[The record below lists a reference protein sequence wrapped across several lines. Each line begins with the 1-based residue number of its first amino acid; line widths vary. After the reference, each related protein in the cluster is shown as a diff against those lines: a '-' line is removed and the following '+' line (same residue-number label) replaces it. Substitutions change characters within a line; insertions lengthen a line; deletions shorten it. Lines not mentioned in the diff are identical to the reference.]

1 VAQQTDQP
9 VYRVAVIGL
18 GRMGST
24 IDDELAPG
32 SPAYSVSSGVRASH
46 RLELVAGA
54 DIDPAKREAYRTR
67 WGVNALYDD
76 YRTMIRQERPDLV
89 AICTKGVLHAEMAV
103 GVAEENV
110 PMIFCEKAIACSMQ
124 EADAVLEAVGSRN
137 IPFNTG
143 VLRRFSLTYHKARE
157 LVASGEIGEVRA
169 AVHFAPTNLMHGHI
183 HSLDTLSFLLGDPK
197 VVNVSGELFPRDL
210 KIENNRLDKDPNG
223 IFHVIFENGVEATSV
238 PAGPWEFEVLG
249 TLGSV
254 RVLNNGGG
262 VRMRK
267 GTPEKRY
274 TFADAEVESPAP
286 HSATQFCL
294 EDLVGA
300 HEEQR
305 PTLGNVQICHH
316 LTEVCLAIGE
326 SHRQGQRVTLPIE
339 NRDLYIFHV

>member
-1 VAQQTDQP
+1 VEKS

-32 SPAYSVSSGVRASH
+32 SPAYSVSAAVKASD
-46 RLELVAGA
+46 RLEVVAGA
-54 DIDPAKREAYRTR
+54 DIDAAKREAYQAR

-110 PMIFCEKAIACSMQ
+110 PMIFCEKAIACSMR
-124 EADAVLEAVGSRN
+124 EADAVLDAVGSRN

-143 VLRRFSLTYHKARE
+143 VLRRFNRTYHTARE
-157 LVASGEIGEVRA
+157 LIASGEIGEVRA
-169 AVHFAPTNLMHGHI
+169 AVHYAPTNLLHGHI

-197 VVNVSGELFPRDL
+197 VASVSGELFPRDL

-223 IFHVIFENGVEATSV
+223 IFQATFDNGVEATSV

-249 TLGSV
+249 TLGTV

-267 GTPEKRY
+267 GSPEKRY
-274 TFADAEVESPAP
+274 AFADVAVDSPAA
-286 HSATQFCL
+286 HSATQSCL
-294 EDLVGA
+294 EDLVG
-300 HEEQR
+300 E
-305 PTLGNVQICHH
+305 
-316 LTEVCLAIGE
+316 
-326 SHRQGQRVTLPIE
+326 
-339 NRDLYIFHV
+339 

>member
-1 VAQQTDQP
+1 MDKV

-24 IDDELAPG
+24 IDNEMPPG
-32 SPAYSVSSGVRASH
+32 SPPYSVSAAVKASD
-46 RLELVAGA
+46 RLKLVAGA
-54 DIDPAKREAYRTR
+54 DIDPAKREAYRER

-76 YRTMIRQERPDLV
+76 YRTMIRQEQPDLV

-143 VLRRFSLTYHKARE
+143 VLRRFSRSYHKARE
-157 LVASGEIGEVRA
+157 LIQSGEIGEVRA
-169 AVHFAPTNLMHGHI
+169 AVHYAATNLLHGHI

-197 VVNVSGELFPRDL
+197 VVSVYGELLPRDL

-223 IFHVIFENGVEATSV
+223 IFQVTFDNGVEATSV
-238 PAGPWEFEVLG
+238 PGGPWEFEILG
-249 TLGSV
+249 KEGSV
-254 RVLNNGGG
+254 RVLNNGGEI
-262 VRMRK
+262 RLRK
-267 GTPEKRY
+267 TTPDKRNS
-274 TFADAEVESPAP
+274 FSDVEVETPP
-286 HSATQFCL
+286 THSSTQACL
-294 EDLVGA
+294 EDLVDA
-300 HEEQR
+300 YEAKR
-305 PTLGNVQICHH
+305 PALGNVEICHH

-326 SHRQGQRVTLPIE
+326 SHRQGRRINLPLE

>member
-1 VAQQTDQP
+1 MEKP
-9 VYRVAVIGL
+9 IYRVAVIGL

-24 IDDELAPG
+24 IDNELPAG
-32 SPAYSVSSGVRASH
+32 SPAYSVSAAVNASD

-54 DIDPAKREAYRTR
+54 DIDPAKRAAYTER
-67 WGVNALYDD
+67 WGVNALYAD
-76 YRTMIRQERPDLV
+76 YRTMIRQEKPDLV

-103 GVAEENV
+103 AVAEENV

-124 EADAVLEAVGSRN
+124 EADAVLEAVDGRN

-143 VLRRFSLTYHKARE
+143 VLRRFNRTYHKARE
-157 LVASGEIGEVRA
+157 IIASGEIGEVRA
-169 AVHFAPTNLMHGHI
+169 AVHYAATNLLHGHI

-197 VVNVSGELFPRDL
+197 VISVSGELSPRDL

-223 IFHVIFENGVEATSV
+223 IFQVTFENGVEATSV

-249 TLGSV
+249 TLGTV

-262 VRMRK
+262 LTLRK
-267 GTPEKRY
+267 GTPEKRHS
-274 TFADAEVESPAP
+274 FADVEVVTPP
-286 HSATQFCL
+286 THSTTQFCL

-300 HEEQR
+300 YEEKR

-316 LTEVCLAIGE
+316 LTEVCFAIAE
-326 SHRQGQRVTLPIE
+326 SHRQGRRITLPLE
-339 NRDLYIFHV
+339 NRHLYIFHV

>member
-1 VAQQTDQP
+1 MEKS

-24 IDDELAPG
+24 IDDEMAPG
-32 SPAYSVSSGVRASH
+32 SPAYSVSAAVKASD
-46 RLELVAGA
+46 RLEVVAGA
-54 DIDPAKREAYRTR
+54 DIDPAKREAYQAR
-67 WGVNALYDD
+67 WGVSALYDD
-76 YRTMIRQERPDLV
+76 YRTMIRQEQPDLV

-110 PMIFCEKAIACSMQ
+110 PMIFCEKAIACSMR

-143 VLRRFSLTYHKARE
+143 VLRRFNRTYHKARE
-157 LVASGEIGEVRA
+157 LIASGEIGEVRA
-169 AVHFAPTNLMHGHI
+169 AVHYAPTNLLHGHI

-197 VVNVSGELFPRDL
+197 VVSVLGELFPRDL

-223 IFHVIFENGVEATSV
+223 IFYATFDNGVEATSV

-254 RVLNNGGG
+254 RVLNNGSGI
-262 VRMRK
+262 RMRK
-267 GTPEKRY
+267 GLPEKRY
-274 TFADAEVESPAP
+274 SFSDVPVDSPAI
-286 HSATQFCL
+286 HSTTQACL

-300 HEEQR
+300 YEEKR

-326 SHRQGQRVTLPIE
+326 SHRQGRRITLPLE

>member
-1 VAQQTDQP
+1 MNKP

-24 IDDELAPG
+24 IDDELPAG
-32 SPAYSVSSGVRASH
+32 SPAYSVSAAVKASD
-46 RLELVAGA
+46 RLEVVAGA
-54 DIDPAKREAYRTR
+54 DIDRAKREAYKAR

-76 YRTMIRQERPDLV
+76 YRTMIRQEQPDLV

-110 PMIFCEKAIACSMQ
+110 PMIFCEKAIACSMR

-143 VLRRFSLTYHKARE
+143 VLRRFNRTYHKARE
-157 LVASGEIGEVRA
+157 LIHSGEIGEIRA
-169 AVHFAPTNLMHGHI
+169 AVQYAATNLLHGHI

-197 VVNVSGELFPRDL
+197 VVSVQGELFPRDL

-223 IFHVIFENGVEATSV
+223 IFQATFDNGVEATSV
-238 PAGPWEFEVLG
+238 PAGPWEFEALG
-249 TLGSV
+249 TLGAV

-274 TFADAEVESPAP
+274 SFADVEVDSPPA

-300 HEEQR
+300 HEEKR
-305 PTLGNVQICHH
+305 PALGNVEICHH

-326 SHRQGQRVTLPIE
+326 SHRQGQRITLPLE

>member
-1 VAQQTDQP
+1 MDKS

-24 IDDELAPG
+24 IDDEMAPG
-32 SPAYSVSSGVRASH
+32 SPAYSVSAAVKASD
-46 RLELVAGA
+46 RLEVVAGA
-54 DIDPAKREAYRTR
+54 DIDPAKREAYQTR

-76 YRTMIRQERPDLV
+76 YRTMIRQEQPDLV

-110 PMIFCEKAIACSMQ
+110 PMIFCEKAIACSMT

-143 VLRRFSLTYHKARE
+143 VLRRFNRTYHKARE
-157 LVASGEIGEVRA
+157 FIASGDIGELKA
-169 AVHFAPTNLMHGHI
+169 AVHYAPTNLLHGHI

-197 VVNVSGELFPRDL
+197 VTSVSGELFPRDL
-210 KIENNRLDKDPNG
+210 KFENNRLEKDPNG
-223 IFHVIFENGVEATSV
+223 IFQVTFENGVEATSV

-254 RVLNNGGG
+254 RVLNNGAGIL
-262 VRMRK
+262 MRK

-274 TFADAEVESPAP
+274 AFAELAVELPP
-286 HSATQFCL
+286 VHSTTQACL

-300 HEEQR
+300 YEEKR

-326 SHRQGQRVTLPIE
+326 SHRVGRRITLPLE

>member
-1 VAQQTDQP
+1 MNKP

-24 IDDELAPG
+24 IDDEFPAG
-32 SPAYSVSSGVRASH
+32 SPAYSVSAAVKASD
-46 RLELVAGA
+46 RLQLVAGA
-54 DIDPAKREAYRTR
+54 DIDPVKREAYQAR
-67 WGVNALYDD
+67 WGIDALYDD
-76 YRTMIRQERPDLV
+76 YRTMIRQEQPDLV
-89 AICTKGVLHAEMAV
+89 AICTKGVHHAEMAV
-103 GVAEENV
+103 GVAEENS

-124 EADAVLEAVGSRN
+124 EADAVLAAVGSRN

-143 VLRRFSLTYHKARE
+143 VLRRFNRTYHQARE
-157 LVASGEIGEVRA
+157 LINSGEIGEVRA
-169 AVHFAPTNLMHGHI
+169 AVHYAATNLMHGHI

-197 VVNVSGELFPRDL
+197 VTSVLGELFPRDL

-223 IFHVIFENGVEATSV
+223 IFQAIFENGVEATSV

-262 VRMRK
+262 IRMRK
-267 GTPEKRY
+267 ATPEKRY
-274 TFADAEVESPAP
+274 SFVDVTVDSPP
-286 HSATQFCL
+286 THSTTQFCL

-300 HEEQR
+300 YEEKR

-326 SHRQGQRVTLPIE
+326 SHRQHARITLPLE

>member
-1 VAQQTDQP
+1 MDKS

-24 IDDELAPG
+24 IDDELPAG
-32 SPAYSVSSGVRASH
+32 SPAYSVSAAVKQSD
-46 RLELVAGA
+46 RLQLVAGA
-54 DIDPAKREAYRTR
+54 DIDPAKRDAYQAR

-76 YRTMIRQERPDLV
+76 YRTMLRQEQPDLV

-103 GVAEENV
+103 AVAEANP

-143 VLRRFSLTYHKARE
+143 VLRRFNRTYHKARA
-157 LVASGEIGEVRA
+157 LIGAGEIGEVRA
-169 AVHFAPTNLMHGHI
+169 AVHYAATNLLHGHI

-197 VVNVSGELFPRDL
+197 VTSVRGELFPRDL

-223 IFHVIFENGVEATSV
+223 IFQATFENGVEATSV

-249 TLGSV
+249 TLGRV

-267 GTPEKRY
+267 ASPEKRNS
-274 TFADAEVESPAP
+274 FADVEVDSPPA

-294 EDLVGA
+294 EDLVDA
-300 HEEQR
+300 YEEKR
-305 PTLGNVQICHH
+305 PSLGNVQICHH

-326 SHRQGQRVTLPIE
+326 SHRRGERISLPLD
-339 NRDLYIFHV
+339 NRELYIFHV

>member
-1 VAQQTDQP
+1 MNKP

-32 SPAYSVSSGVRASH
+32 SPAYSVSAAVKASD

-54 DIDPAKREAYRTR
+54 DIDPAKREAYKAR

-76 YRTMIRQERPDLV
+76 YRTMIRQEQPDLV

-103 GVAEENV
+103 GMAEENA

-124 EADAVLEAVGSRN
+124 EADAVLEAVSSRN

-143 VLRRFSLTYHKARE
+143 VLRRFNRTYHKARQ
-157 LVASGEIGEVRA
+157 LIASGEIGEVRA
-169 AVHFAPTNLMHGHI
+169 AVHYAATNLMHGHI
-183 HSLDTLSFLLGDPK
+183 HSLDTLSYLLGDPK
-197 VVNVSGELFPRDL
+197 VVSILGELFPRDL

-223 IFHVIFENGVEATSV
+223 IFQATFENGVEATSV
-238 PAGPWEFEVLG
+238 PSGPWEFEVLG

-262 VRMRK
+262 IRMRK
-267 GTPEKRY
+267 ATPEKRNSF
-274 TFADAEVESPAP
+274 TDVAVESPP
-286 HSATQFCL
+286 THSTTQFCL

-300 HEEQR
+300 YEENR

-316 LTEVCLAIGE
+316 LTEICLAIAE
-326 SHRQGQRVTLPIE
+326 SHRQGRRITLPLE

>member
-1 VAQQTDQP
+1 MEKP
-9 VYRVAVIGL
+9 IYRVAVIGL

-24 IDDELAPG
+24 IDNELPAG
-32 SPAYSVSSGVRASH
+32 SPAYSVSAAVQASD

-54 DIDPAKREAYRTR
+54 DIDAAKREAYRER

-76 YRTMIRQERPDLV
+76 YRTMIRQEQPDLV

-103 GVAEENV
+103 AVAEENA

-143 VLRRFSLTYHKARE
+143 VLRRFSRTYHKARE
-157 LVASGEIGEVRA
+157 IIASGEIGEVRA
-169 AVHFAPTNLMHGHI
+169 AVHYAATNLLHGHI

-197 VVNVSGELFPRDL
+197 VTSVAGELFPRDL

-223 IFHVIFENGVEATSV
+223 IFQVTFDNGVEATSV

-249 TLGSV
+249 TLGTV

-262 VRMRK
+262 VRLRK

-274 TFADAEVESPAP
+274 AFADVEVETPP
-286 HSATQFCL
+286 THSSTQFCL

-300 HEEQR
+300 YEEKR

-316 LTEVCLAIGE
+316 LTEVCFAIAE
-326 SHRQGQRVTLPIE
+326 SHRQGRRMTLPLE

>member
-1 VAQQTDQP
+1 MEKA

-24 IDDELAPG
+24 IDDELPAG
-32 SPAYSVSSGVRASH
+32 SPAYSVTSAVKASD
-46 RLELVAGA
+46 RLEVVAGA
-54 DIDPAKREAYRTR
+54 DIDPAKREAYRER
-67 WGVNALYDD
+67 WGVKALYDD
-76 YRTMIRQERPDLV
+76 YRTMIRQEQPDLV

-110 PMIFCEKAIACSMQ
+110 PMIFCEKAIACSMR

-143 VLRRFSLTYHKARE
+143 VLRRFNRTYHKARE
-157 LVASGEIGEVRA
+157 IIASGEIGEVRA
-169 AVHFAPTNLMHGHI
+169 AVHYAATNLLHGHI

-197 VVNVSGELFPRDL
+197 VVSVSGELFPRDL
-210 KIENNRLDKDPNG
+210 QIENNRLDKDPNG
-223 IFHVIFENGVEATSV
+223 IFQVTFENGIEATSV

-254 RVLNNGGG
+254 RLLNNGGG
-262 VRMRK
+262 LRVRK
-267 GTPEKRY
+267 ASPEKRHS
-274 TFADAEVESPAP
+274 FADVEVETPAT
-286 HSATQFCL
+286 HSTTQFCL
-294 EDLVGA
+294 EDLVA
-300 HEEQR
+300 AYEEKR

-316 LTEVCLAIGE
+316 LTEVCFAIAE
-326 SHRQGQRVTLPIE
+326 SHRQGRRITLPIE

>member
-1 VAQQTDQP
+1 MAKP

-24 IDDELAPG
+24 IDDEIAPG
-32 SPAYSVSSGVRASH
+32 SPAYSVSAAVKASD
-46 RLELVAGA
+46 RLEVVAGA
-54 DIDPAKREAYRTR
+54 DIDPAKREAYQLR
-67 WGVNALYDD
+67 WGVHALYDD
-76 YRTMIRQERPDLV
+76 YRTMIRQEQPDLV
-89 AICTKGVLHAEMAV
+89 AICTKGVLHAEMTV

-110 PMIFCEKAIACSMQ
+110 PMIFCEKAIACSMV

-143 VLRRFSLTYHKARE
+143 VLRRFNRTYHKARE
-157 LVASGEIGEVRA
+157 VISSGEIGEVKA
-169 AVHFAPTNLMHGHI
+169 AVHYAPTNLLHGHI

-197 VVNVSGELFPRDL
+197 VTSVSGELFPRDL
-210 KIENNRLDKDPNG
+210 QFENNRLEKDPNG
-223 IFHVIFENGVEATSV
+223 IFQVTFENGVEATSV

-262 VRMRK
+262 ILLRK

-274 TFADAEVESPAP
+274 SFTEAPVEVPPA
-286 HSATQFCL
+286 HSTTQACL

-300 HEEQR
+300 YEEKR

-326 SHRQGQRVTLPIE
+326 SHRQGRRISLPLE

>member
-1 VAQQTDQP
+1 VEKS

-24 IDDELAPG
+24 IDDEIAPG
-32 SPAYSVSSGVRASH
+32 SPPYSVSAAVKASD
-46 RLELVAGA
+46 RLEVVAGA
-54 DIDPAKREAYRTR
+54 DVDPAKREAYQAR

-76 YRTMIRQERPDLV
+76 YRTMIRQEQPDLV

-110 PMIFCEKAIACSMQ
+110 PMIFCEKAIACSMV

-143 VLRRFSLTYHKARE
+143 VLRRFNRTYHKARE
-157 LVASGEIGEVRA
+157 LISSGEIGEIKA
-169 AVHFAPTNLMHGHI
+169 AVHYAPTNLLHGHI

-197 VVNVSGELFPRDL
+197 VTSVTGELFPRDL
-210 KIENNRLDKDPNG
+210 KFENNRLEKDPNG
-223 IFHVIFENGVEATSV
+223 IFQATFENGVEATSV

-262 VRMRK
+262 IRMRQ
-267 GTPEKRY
+267 GTPEKRFS
-274 TFADAEVESPAP
+274 FADVAVETPPA
-286 HSATQFCL
+286 HSTTQFCL

-300 HEEQR
+300 YEEER

-326 SHRQGQRVTLPIE
+326 SHRQGRRITLPLE